1 MAKAKLRVAFLTPTL
16 NQAGP
21 ETFIR
26 TLCRHFQDCEPV
38 GLAWLGSKFDEGMK
52 QDLHSLV
59 PVCKPAGE
67 EDRADCVNET
77 CATADV
83 LISWGY
89 SRLPEVTANLK
100 IPVVEVSHTS
110 GEWKAHAHALRNAH
124 KGATHFVAVSQA
136 ARTAFPEEI
145 RDKVTVIPNGVEV
158 DRVTP
163 RRGREWQRKEWGI
176 GQGEKVA
183 LFIGRLHKIK
193 RVDRLIEAAKHLPEE
208 WSVVIVGDGPRRS
221 WLKEQAKE
229 VDDCRPV
236 GVARRVQFYDPVNH
250 VGDTFAGAD
259 VFVLPSECEGHPLTL
274 NEAWLAGVPAVCC
287 EFDFCLEMLRKHGEI
302 MRTIPVEHS
311 PQTLAL
317 VIEVSQVDQHGFAVR
332 HIHKQAWAHYTAS
345 AMAYRW
351 ETYLQEICNAE

>member
-1 MAKAKLRVAFLTPTL
+1 MAKLKVAFLTPSL
-16 NQAGP
+16 SMAGP

-38 GLAWLGSKFDEGMK
+38 AWAWLGTKFDERMRR
-52 QDLHSLV
+52 DLTKLATGYNGFGDH
-59 PVCKPAGE
+59 PVAVQKACE
-67 EDRADCVNET
+67 F
-77 CATADV
+77 ADV

-89 SRLPEVTANLK
+89 SRLPKVTANLT

-124 KGATHFVAVSQA
+124 EGATHFVAVSEA

-145 RDKVTVIPNGVEV
+145 RDRVTVIPNGVEV

-163 RRGREWQRKEWGI
+163 RRGREWQRKEWGV

-193 RVDRLIEAAKHLPEE
+193 RVDRLIRAAEFLPKE
-208 WSVVIVGDGPRRS
+208 WVIVIIGDGPEKSRLMALSEQVDSDGDVGDYRRIRF
-221 WLKEQAKE
+221 
-229 VDDCRPV
+229 RP
-236 GVARRVQFYDPVNH
+236 PVNH

-287 EFDFCLEMLRKHGEI
+287 EFDFCKEI
-302 MRTIPVEHS
+302 LTQHPPMMKYLPVEHEPEELARAIQS
-311 PQTLAL
+311 PVYGPFSRATAQR
-317 VIEVSQVDQHGFAVR
+317 I
-332 HIHKQAWAHYTAS
+332 AWTHYTAS

-351 ETYLQEICNAE
+351 ETYLQEICNVE